1 MIDTPAVLEVIFA
14 AFGVWIL
21 WSLASVFL
29 EAPEWAWRVAAIVVG
44 IGAMIL
50 IDADRWWLGVAIGG
64 FAAFLML
71 VADLLLVTADWVRV
85 TLLRT
90 TRR

>member
-1 MIDTPAVLEVIFA
+1 MEVFIA

-21 WSLASVFL
+21 WSVAEVFL
-29 EAPEWAWRVAAIVVG
+29 EAPQWTWRLVAVVLG

-50 IDADRWWLGVAIGG
+50 IDPSEWWLGIAIGG

-71 VADLLLVTADWVRV
+71 VADLLLVTADWIRV
-85 TLLRT
+85 HILRP
-90 TRR
+90 RR